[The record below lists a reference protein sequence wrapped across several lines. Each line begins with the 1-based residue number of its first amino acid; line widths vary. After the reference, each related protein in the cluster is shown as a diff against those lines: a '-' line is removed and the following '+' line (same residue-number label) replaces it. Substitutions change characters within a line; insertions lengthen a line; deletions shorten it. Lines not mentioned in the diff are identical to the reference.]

1 MLSNKTTAP
10 DLVSMLRTSA
20 FLENNQLAS
29 KLVEY
34 LKSKVSQV
42 SNQELAQVFI
52 ALVLMDK
59 KAVDQKFVRLIE
71 YLTMRRVHGLT
82 PKEITQIFS
91 SYGYLTRQLK
101 SPVNSSFVKTFEFLI
116 VNKLHELSQDQL
128 ATNYLALIRIQK
140 VSMKTKIVSN

>member
-1 MLSNKTTAP
+1 MKYSASMLSNKTTAP

-42 SNQELAQVFI
+42 SNQELAQVFS

-82 PKEITQIFS
+82 TKEIT
-91 SYGYLTRQLK
+91 
-101 SPVNSSFVKTFEFLI
+101 
-116 VNKLHELSQDQL
+116 
-128 ATNYLALIRIQK
+128 
-140 VSMKTKIVSN
+140 